1 MAVQLRLIRE
11 DDDLTDVSSI
21 WLQLPEEARHH
32 VSEQLAELLIKSS
45 RSTTT
50 EEITN
55 AALEDPADSSV
66 P

>member
-1 MAVQLRLIRE
+1 MAVQLRLLGE
-11 DDDLTDVSSI
+11 DDLTDVSSI
-21 WLQLPEEARHH
+21 WLQLPDEARHQ

-55 AALEDPADSSV
+55 AALEDPAYASV